1 MRNRLKALLCASLIT
16 GCSAGTERLHGMAQA
31 IDLDRFMGSWY
42 VLAFIPIDI
51 PLLPMFSEADAHNG
65 VESYMLQSDGTIKM
79 TYTFRRGGFDGTMQ
93 RLTPTATVANA
104 PVNSEWRMK
113 FAWYLPAGDFL
124 ILHVDE
130 DYTTTLIGVPDRR
143 YLWIMA
149 RTPDLPAARFES
161 LLTLAKH
168 MGYDVSRV
176 RRVPQRWP

>member
-1 MRNRLKALLCASLIT
+1 
-16 GCSAGTERLHGMAQA
+16 
-31 IDLDRFMGSWY
+31 
-42 VLAFIPIDI
+42 
-51 PLLPMFSEADAHNG
+51 
-65 VESYMLQSDGTIKM
+65 
-79 TYTFRRGGFDGTMQ
+79 
-93 RLTPTATVANA
+93 
-104 PVNSEWRMK
+104 MK